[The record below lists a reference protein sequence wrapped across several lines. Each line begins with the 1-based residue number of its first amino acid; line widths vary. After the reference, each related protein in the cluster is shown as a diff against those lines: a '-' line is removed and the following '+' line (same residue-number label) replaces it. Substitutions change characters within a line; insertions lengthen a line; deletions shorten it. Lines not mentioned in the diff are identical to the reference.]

1 MNRLRKATTW
11 ALPVALTVIAV
22 VWAVAAIGDILT
34 AQAHPAFAYSVAVLY
49 DAVWLYGLAMET
61 AHRRQGSS
69 ARLPQVI
76 GWVFLPLTVAILA
89 AHGALAGDALAA
101 VVGALIPVL
110 AKMTLVMA
118 VDRDTTRI
126 SSRAQAAI
134 DRTRAV
140 TRDRIAVSRALAQAR
155 ADETKAAAKIVKRS
169 KEAEADAAV
178 TTFEAFEAY
187 TETLDQHPVPEWD
200 TSSSAL
206 VPDRELQALLAGGVP
221 DDEPV
226 DDAEEFDSVPT
237 DDQPAA
243 LPARPLPVVP
253 AGARLLP
260 LVALPEPEKT
270 FVFDHS
276 RQQWMPSGST
286 NGYIDWPAPEDPEA
300 VTSPDDERSPDL
312 DDEEQASDHER
323 ADQVTTS
330 VGADTPRQVV
340 TETVTITPS
349 ELRRRASKL
358 NRELVAS
365 TNRPVTIDRLRDEFG
380 LSRREATEL
389 RREVVSVCLV
399 PGEVQT

>member
-89 AHGALAGDALAA
+89 AHGALAGDVLAA

-134 DRTRAV
+134 NRTRAV

-155 ADETKAAAKIVKRS
+155 ADETKAAADIVKRS

-187 TETLDQHPVPEWD
+187 TETLDQHPVPDWHTD
-200 TSSSAL
+200 LPAL
-206 VPDRELQALLAGGVP
+206 VPDRELEALLAGGVP
-221 DDEPV
+221 DDEPAE
-226 DDAEEFDSVPT
+226 DTEEFEAAPQEKSREEN
-237 DDQPAA
+237 DQPAA
-243 LPARPLPVVP
+243 LPARPRPEVVP
-253 AGARLLP
+253 AGARMLP
-260 LVALPEPEKT
+260 LVA
-270 FVFDHS
+270 
-276 RQQWMPSGST
+276 R
-286 NGYIDWPAPEDPEA
+286 PEA
-300 VTSPDDERSPDL
+300 PVEQLPKLVTPSL
-312 DDEEQASDHER
+312 DDGVFWLPSWRYDLNNKATASVPAEQARE
-323 ADQVTTS
+323 
-330 VGADTPRQVV
+330 VV
-340 TETVTITPS
+340 TEVVALSPS
-349 ELRRRASKL
+349 DLRRKARAL
-358 NRELVAS
+358 NRQAVRS
-365 TNRPVTIDRLRDEFG
+365 TNRPVTIDTLRTELG
-380 LSRREATEL
+380 LSRREAAEL
-389 RREVVSVCLV
+389 RREVVIT
-399 PGEVQT
+399 GEAGS